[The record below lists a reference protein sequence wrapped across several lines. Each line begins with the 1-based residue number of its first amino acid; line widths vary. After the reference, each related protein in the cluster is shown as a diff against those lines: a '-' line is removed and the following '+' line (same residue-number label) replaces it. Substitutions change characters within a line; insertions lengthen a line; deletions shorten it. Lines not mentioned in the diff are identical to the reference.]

1 MSDAEIDQEQL
12 IKELIAESFALRTK
26 SEHLSQYVET
36 KIADLVKTRSE
47 LSTIRGE
54 SGRLKSESER
64 EIERLKSES
73 EREIGQLK
81 SESEREIERLKSESE
96 REIGQ
101 LKSESE
107 REIGQLKSESERE
120 IRRLRAGIETA
131 NQQRNELQDKLDS
144 LISEHEALGEAN
156 LQMTSQRDR
165 LRNRMAQV
173 DASPEYRLAK
183 RLRRILGVIL
193 KDAPSQ

>member
-1 MSDAEIDQEQL
+1 MVWHVDTTVSDATLFSRIALMSDAEVDQEQL

-36 KIADLVKTRSE
+36 RIADLVKTRSE
-47 LSTIRGE
+47 LSTIKGE
-54 SGRLKSESER
+54 SELEIRRLKSESE
-64 EIERLKSES
+64 L
-73 EREIGQLK
+73 
-81 SESEREIERLKSESE
+81 
-96 REIGQ
+96 
-101 LKSESE
+101 
-107 REIGQLKSESERE
+107 E

-165 LRNRMAQV
+165 LRDRMAQV
-173 DASPEYRLAK
+173 DSSPEYRLAK
-183 RLRRILGVIL
+183 RLRRILGVVL
-193 KDAPSQ
+193 KDVPTQ

>member
-36 KIADLVKTRSE
+36 RSADLVKTRSE
-47 LSTIRGE
+47 LSTIKGE
-54 SGRLKSESER
+54 SELEIRRLKSESEL
-64 EIERLKSES
+64 EIRRLKSES
-73 EREIGQLK
+73 EL
-81 SESEREIERLKSESE
+81 
-96 REIGQ
+96 
-101 LKSESE
+101 
-107 REIGQLKSESERE
+107 E

-165 LRNRMAQV
+165 LRDRMAQV
-173 DASPEYRLAK
+173 DSSPEYRLAK
-183 RLRRILGVIL
+183 RLRRILGVVL
-193 KDAPSQ
+193 KDVPTQ

>member
-1 MSDAEIDQEQL
+1 MSDAGIDQEQL

-47 LSTIRGE
+47 LSTIKGE
-54 SGRLKSESER
+54 SELEIRRLKSKSELEIRRLKSESE
-64 EIERLKSES
+64 L
-73 EREIGQLK
+73 
-81 SESEREIERLKSESE
+81 
-96 REIGQ
+96 
-101 LKSESE
+101 
-107 REIGQLKSESERE
+107 E

-131 NQQRNELQDKLDS
+131 NQQRNELEAKLDS

-173 DASPEYRLAK
+173 DTSPEYRLAK
-183 RLRRILGVIL
+183 RLRRIFGVIL
-193 KDAPSQ
+193 KDAPTQ

>member
-1 MSDAEIDQEQL
+1 MSDAETDQEQL

-36 KIADLVKTRSE
+36 RIADLVKTRSE
-47 LSTIRGE
+47 LSTIKGE
-54 SGRLKSESER
+54 SELEIRRLKSESEL
-64 EIERLKSES
+64 EIRRLKSES
-73 EREIGQLK
+73 EL
-81 SESEREIERLKSESE
+81 
-96 REIGQ
+96 
-101 LKSESE
+101 
-107 REIGQLKSESERE
+107 E

-131 NQQRNELQDKLDS
+131 NQQRNELEAKLDS

-183 RLRRILGVIL
+183 RLRRILGLIL

>member
-36 KIADLVKTRSE
+36 RIADLVKTRSE
-47 LSTIRGE
+47 LSTIKGE
-54 SGRLKSESER
+54 SEREIRRLKSESEL
-64 EIERLKSES
+64 EIRRLKSES
-73 EREIGQLK
+73 EL
-81 SESEREIERLKSESE
+81 
-96 REIGQ
+96 
-101 LKSESE
+101 
-107 REIGQLKSESERE
+107 E

-165 LRNRMAQV
+165 LRDRMAQV
-173 DASPEYRLAK
+173 DSSPEYRLAK
-183 RLRRILGVIL
+183 RLRRILGVVL
-193 KDAPSQ
+193 KDVPTQ

>member
-64 EIERLKSES
+64 EIRQLKIESEREIRQLKSES

-81 SESEREIERLKSESE
+81 SESEREIK
-96 REIGQ
+96 Q
-101 LKSESE
+101 LK
-107 REIGQLKSESERE
+107 IESERE

-165 LRNRMAQV
+165 LRDRMAQV
-173 DASPEYRLAK
+173 DSSPEYRLAK
-183 RLRRILGVIL
+183 RLRRILGVVL
-193 KDAPSQ
+193 KDVPTQ

>member
-36 KIADLVKTRSE
+36 RIADLVKTRSE
-47 LSTIRGE
+47 LSTIKGE
-54 SGRLKSESER
+54 SELEIRRLKSESEL
-64 EIERLKSES
+64 EIRRLKSES
-73 EREIGQLK
+73 EL
-81 SESEREIERLKSESE
+81 
-96 REIGQ
+96 
-101 LKSESE
+101 
-107 REIGQLKSESERE
+107 E

-165 LRNRMAQV
+165 LRDRMAQV
-173 DASPEYRLAK
+173 DSSPEYRLAK
-183 RLRRILGVIL
+183 RLRRILGVVL
-193 KDAPSQ
+193 KDVPTQ

>member
-47 LSTIRGE
+47 LSTIKGE
-54 SGRLKSESER
+54 GEL
-64 EIERLKSES
+64 
-73 EREIGQLK
+73 
-81 SESEREIERLKSESE
+81 
-96 REIGQ
+96 
-101 LKSESE
+101 
-107 REIGQLKSESERE
+107 E

-131 NQQRNELQDKLDS
+131 NQQRNELEAKLDS

-183 RLRRILGVIL
+183 RLRRIFGVIL
-193 KDAPSQ
+193 KDAPTQ

>member
-36 KIADLVKTRSE
+36 RIADLVKTRSE
-47 LSTIRGE
+47 LSTIKGE
-54 SGRLKSESER
+54 SELEIRRLKSESE
-64 EIERLKSES
+64 L
-73 EREIGQLK
+73 
-81 SESEREIERLKSESE
+81 
-96 REIGQ
+96 
-101 LKSESE
+101 
-107 REIGQLKSESERE
+107 E

-165 LRNRMAQV
+165 LRDRMAQV
-173 DASPEYRLAK
+173 DSSPEYRLAK
-183 RLRRILGVIL
+183 RLRRIFGVIL
-193 KDAPSQ
+193 KDAPTQ

>member
-1 MSDAEIDQEQL
+1 MVWHVGTTVSDAILFSRIALMSDAEVDQEQL

-36 KIADLVKTRSE
+36 RIADLVKTRSE
-47 LSTIRGE
+47 LSTIKGE
-54 SGRLKSESER
+54 SEREIGRLKSESER
-64 EIERLKSES
+64 EIRRLKSES
-73 EREIGQLK
+73 EL
-81 SESEREIERLKSESE
+81 
-96 REIGQ
+96 
-101 LKSESE
+101 
-107 REIGQLKSESERE
+107 E

-165 LRNRMAQV
+165 LRDRMAQV
-173 DASPEYRLAK
+173 DSSPEYRLAK
-183 RLRRILGVIL
+183 RLRRILGVVL
-193 KDAPSQ
+193 KDVPTQ

>member
-47 LSTIRGE
+47 LSTIKGE
-54 SGRLKSESER
+54 SELEIRRLKSESE
-64 EIERLKSES
+64 L
-73 EREIGQLK
+73 
-81 SESEREIERLKSESE
+81 
-96 REIGQ
+96 
-101 LKSESE
+101 
-107 REIGQLKSESERE
+107 E

-131 NQQRNELQDKLDS
+131 NQQRNELEAKLDS

-165 LRNRMAQV
+165 LRNRMAQI

-183 RLRRILGVIL
+183 RLRRIFGVIL
-193 KDAPSQ
+193 KDAPTQ

>member
-1 MSDAEIDQEQL
+1 MADAEIDQEQL

-36 KIADLVKTRSE
+36 RIADLVKTRSE
-47 LSTIRGE
+47 LSTIKGE
-54 SGRLKSESER
+54 SELEIRRLKSESE
-64 EIERLKSES
+64 L
-73 EREIGQLK
+73 
-81 SESEREIERLKSESE
+81 
-96 REIGQ
+96 
-101 LKSESE
+101 
-107 REIGQLKSESERE
+107 E

-131 NQQRNELQDKLDS
+131 NQQRNELEAKLDS

-165 LRNRMAQV
+165 LRDRMAQV
-173 DASPEYRLAK
+173 DSSPEYRLAK

-193 KDAPSQ
+193 KDVPTQ

>member
-1 MSDAEIDQEQL
+1 MSDAEVDQEQL

-36 KIADLVKTRSE
+36 RIADLVKTRSE
-47 LSTIRGE
+47 LSTIKGE
-54 SGRLKSESER
+54 SEREIGRLKSESE
-64 EIERLKSES
+64 L
-73 EREIGQLK
+73 
-81 SESEREIERLKSESE
+81 
-96 REIGQ
+96 
-101 LKSESE
+101 
-107 REIGQLKSESERE
+107 E

-165 LRNRMAQV
+165 LRDRMAQV
-173 DASPEYRLAK
+173 DSSPEYRLAK
-183 RLRRILGVIL
+183 RLRRIFGVIL
-193 KDAPSQ
+193 KDAPTQ

>member
-36 KIADLVKTRSE
+36 RIADLVKTRSE
-47 LSTIRGE
+47 LSTIKGE
-54 SGRLKSESER
+54 SELEIRRLKSESE
-64 EIERLKSES
+64 L
-73 EREIGQLK
+73 
-81 SESEREIERLKSESE
+81 
-96 REIGQ
+96 
-101 LKSESE
+101 
-107 REIGQLKSESERE
+107 E

-165 LRNRMAQV
+165 LRDRMAQV
-173 DASPEYRLAK
+173 DSSPEYRLAK

-193 KDAPSQ
+193 KDVPTQ

>member
-64 EIERLKSES
+64 EIR
-73 EREIGQLK
+73 
-81 SESEREIERLKSESE
+81 
-96 REIGQ
+96 Q

-107 REIGQLKSESERE
+107 REIGQLKIESERE

-165 LRNRMAQV
+165 LRDRMAQV
-173 DASPEYRLAK
+173 DSSPEYRLAK
-183 RLRRILGVIL
+183 RLRRILGVVL
-193 KDAPSQ
+193 KDVPTQ